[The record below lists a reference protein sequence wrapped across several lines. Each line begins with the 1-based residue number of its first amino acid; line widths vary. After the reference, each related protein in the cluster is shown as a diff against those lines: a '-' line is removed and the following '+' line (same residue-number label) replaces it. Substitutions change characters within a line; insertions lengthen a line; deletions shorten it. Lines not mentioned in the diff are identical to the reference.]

1 MMIDIGIYYL
11 VVAMGLMLIG
21 LFASMIGGMY
31 LYSIIFL
38 TNIIAWL
45 IALTIEDENEVEEI
59 IPFEK

>member
-31 LYSIIFL
+31 LYTIIFL